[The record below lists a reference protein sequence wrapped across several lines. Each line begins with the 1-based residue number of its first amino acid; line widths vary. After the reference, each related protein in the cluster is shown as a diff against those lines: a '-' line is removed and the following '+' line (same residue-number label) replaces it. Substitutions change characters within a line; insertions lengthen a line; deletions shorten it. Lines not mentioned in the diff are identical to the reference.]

1 MLRIARGVLLAGVSL
16 ALVACEGTVT
26 GPGGEGDA
34 TFQARAIGDGGAD
47 GAQASAAGEGWSGTQ
62 AARDAEG
69 EAQGTVSFEARL
81 FVRTDAGSWLEITP
95 RSAQGATVDA
105 SGRSASEVFASGR
118 VDAGSYNR
126 VRVVFERVEADVT
139 GGITIGTGLLTG
151 RIQVDLG
158 GGGEAVVERNVDVTV
173 ESGSSATLLVDLN
186 SDAWLS
192 SASSRTRTVSRAN
205 FESAVRV
212 TAQR

>member
-16 ALVACEGTVT
+16 ALVGCEGSVT
-26 GPGGEGDA
+26 GPGGEDDA
-34 TFQARAIGDGGAD
+34 TFQARAIGDGD
-47 GAQASAAGEGWSGTQ
+47 GAATWSAAEGWSGTQ
-62 AARDAEG
+62 TARDG
-69 EAQGTVSFEARL
+69 GGDAQGTVSFEARL
-81 FVRTDAGSWLEITP
+81 YVRTDAGKWIEVTSE
-95 RSAQGATVDA
+95 SAQGATVDA
-105 SGRSASEVFASGR
+105 SGRAASEVFASGR

-151 RIQVDLG
+151 RIEVELG
-158 GGGEAVVERNVDVTV
+158 GSGEAVVERNVDVAV

-186 SDAWLS
+186 SDAWLGH
-192 SASSRTRTVSRAN
+192 ASSQTRTVSRAD

>member
-34 TFQARAIGDGGAD
+34 TFQARATGDGD
-47 GAQASAAGEGWSGTQ
+47 GAQARTAGEGWSGTQ
-62 AARDAEG
+62 AARDAGG
-69 EAQGTVSFEARL
+69 EAQGTVTFQARL
-81 FVRTDAGSWLEITP
+81 YVRTDAGSWLEVTP

-105 SGRSASEVFASGR
+105 SGRSTSEVFASGR
-118 VDAGSYNR
+118 VAAGSYNR

-151 RIQVDLG
+151 RVQVDLG

-192 SASSRTRTVSRAN
+192 SASSQTRTVSRAS